1 MSSDPAATPVVD
13 SRNDWPERV
22 ARFAGL
28 ACLLEV
34 TAPKPGNVHRG
45 ADFEGL
51 TFLDFATSAL
61 VIGPA
66 IARAAAGARL
76 GLSVRDCVAATRAAV
91 ATNTNLGSVLLLVPL
106 AMSRH
111 TEQLR
116 DGVKRALADL
126 DEDDAR
132 LVYEAI
138 RLAQPGGMGR
148 VEEAD
153 VTGPAPADL
162 LHAMR
167 LAADRDLVAR
177 QYVNDFAD
185 VFDIVVP
192 ALRTG
197 IEADWPL
204 ADAIVYA
211 HLTTMARHPDSLI
224 ARKCGLPTA
233 AQAAR
238 LAEQVLQAGR
248 PGDEAYHEA
257 ASDFDF
263 WLRADG
269 HRRNP
274 GTTADLV
281 TAGLFAALRDA
292 IIEPPLRFYAS

>member
-1 MSSDPAATPVVD
+1 MSFDTAASRRLD
-13 SRNDWPERV
+13 SPDDWPQRV
-22 ARFAGL
+22 ARYAGL
-28 ACLLEV
+28 SCLLEA

-51 TFLDFATSAL
+51 TYLDFATSAL

-76 GLSVRDCVAATRAAV
+76 GLSVRDCIAATCAAV

-106 AMSRH
+106 AMAPR
-111 TEQLR
+111 EQPLR
-116 DGVKRALADL
+116 TGVKTVLASL
-126 DEDDAR
+126 DAEDAR

-162 LHAMR
+162 RHAMQ

-185 VFDIVVP
+185 VFEMVVP
-192 ALRTG
+192 AIRIG
-197 IEADWPL
+197 VEAGWPL
-204 ADAIVYA
+204 ADTIVYA
-211 HLTTMARHPDSLI
+211 HLATMSRHPDSLI
-224 ARKCGLPTA
+224 ARKCGQPIA
-233 AQAAR
+233 VQAAHM
-238 LAEQVLQAGR
+238 AEQALQAGR

-281 TAGLFAALRDA
+281 TGGLFVALRDA
-292 IIEPPLRFYAS
+292 IIEPPLRFYA